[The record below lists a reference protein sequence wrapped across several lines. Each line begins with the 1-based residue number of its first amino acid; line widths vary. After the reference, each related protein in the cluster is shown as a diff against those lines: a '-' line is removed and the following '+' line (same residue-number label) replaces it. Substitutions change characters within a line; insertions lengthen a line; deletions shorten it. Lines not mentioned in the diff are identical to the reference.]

1 MKPQYFFCHST
12 RDDGQQ
18 QLLQQQHR
26 SRASARA
33 AAALCVYKYMP
44 ATKYVVQQYNTGHI
58 RYTVEVLG
66 CETTQR
72 QTIKSREKNAHEWCP
87 PWLRACPQLPRMKNF
102 YRKPLAVNATVL
114 PRDTYIRSIS
124 CSTQKKTKKTL
135 DGIRPNEPACIFEI
149 RHMTNSNSC
158 GSNNIGIEQQQQQRQ
173 RHSVCINTCQARHI
187 TRRTTSHI
195 GYIRS
200 SE

>member
-1 MKPQYFFCHST
+1 MKQQYFFAVRQAT
-12 RDDGQQ
+12 TDGSNCCSNNTGPEHQQ
-18 QLLQQQHR
+18 GRQQHSVCINTCR
-26 SRASARA
+26 LQNTS
-33 AAALCVYKYMP
+33 
-44 ATKYVVQQYNTGHI
+44 YNSTIPGI
-58 RYTVEVLG
+58 SGSTVEVLG

-87 PWLRACPQLPRMKNF
+87 PWLRACPQLPRMNHF

-158 GSNNIGIEQQQQQRQ
+158 GSNNIGIEQQQQ
-173 RHSVCINTCQARHI
+173 H
-187 TRRTTSHI
+187 RR
-195 GYIRS
+195 
-200 SE
+200 